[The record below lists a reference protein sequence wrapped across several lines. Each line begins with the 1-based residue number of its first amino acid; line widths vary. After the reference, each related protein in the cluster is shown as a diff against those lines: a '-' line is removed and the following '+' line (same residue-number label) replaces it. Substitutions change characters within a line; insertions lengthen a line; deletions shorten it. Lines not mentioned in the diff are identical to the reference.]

1 MMNIATLKDDRAM
14 DLLSRVGDDIS
25 VLRDD
30 VRHLIGHTARHTL
43 PAGARELAGSAR
55 DTLATGRQHAVE
67 HLRGLREHPNQ
78 PVTWVGGAVA
88 LGLLAA
94 GFYWLCKDGCRADS
108 CGGDAPR

>member
-1 MMNIATLKDDRAM
+1 MNTAMLKDDRAM

-30 VRHLIGHTARHTL
+30 VRNLIGHTARHTL
-43 PAGARELAGSAR
+43 PTGARELAESAR
-55 DTLATGRQHAVE
+55 GTLATGRQHAIG

-78 PVTWVGGAVA
+78 PVTWLGGAVA

-94 GFYWLCKDGCRADS
+94 GFYWLCKDGSCEDS
-108 CGGDAPR
+108 CGGDPGK